1 MDDLLEFFNKYE
13 NVMNVNRRTWVD
25 KDKDKTRHFKGSVF
39 VTFKDKESAEKFM
52 ALESVKS
59 PEGVE
64 LIRKWQSDYFKEKEE
79 EYKLKKEQKGKE
91 KKSKKDVQE
100 KQNEKDE
107 SEAVA
112 EVENTLPKGAVMF
125 MDGFKDDTMREDI
138 KKVLD
143 CDDAIAFID
152 FERGKTSGYI
162 RFKEENAAKELLE
175 KLQEKYKD
183 EKLKVKEAEIEY
195 RVLEGDEE
203 SEYLVKAA
211 NDIKERQNKNR
222 GHKRKHGGRGGRGGR
237 GGKRGRY

>member
-1 MDDLLEFFNKYE
+1 MDDLLAFFNKYE
-13 NVMNVNRRTWVD
+13 NVINVNRRTWVD
-25 KDKDKTRHFKGSVF
+25 KDKSRHFKGSVF
-39 VTFKDKESAEKFM
+39 VTFKDKESAEKFL

-143 CDDAIAFID
+143 CDDAIAFVD

-162 RFKEENAAKELLE
+162 RFKEENGAKELLE